1 MFHFYRNAVNS
12 LKFGGKADMLRY
24 AHHDA
29 AWEWKLLARTQKAS
43 RPDQPPMRK
52 PGVREKQKAQRF
64 ARIKLAARALFLK
77 NEYERTTLRAIGRQ
91 ARVGAGTILRYV
103 PDKRALLLLLF
114 DEDHKA
120 VSDRAAA
127 ELSESKDFLRQSMD
141 GFRHYYR
148 YFGAYPEYARAILRE
163 SSFYNPWKDD
173 AAEHRAGARSIERI
187 KQTVRIAR
195 SRGEI
200 TIDESDET
208 LARLIFEIYQIECR
222 HWLADAEPNVDEGLM
237 QLRRTLEVLL
247 RGLR

>member
-1 MFHFYRNAVNS
+1 M
-12 LKFGGKADMLRY
+12 
-24 AHHDA
+24 
-29 AWEWKLLARTQKAS
+29 Q
-43 RPDQPPMRK
+43 K
-52 PGVREKQKAQRF
+52 PGVREKQKARRF
-64 ARIKLAARALFLK
+64 ARIKLAARDLFLK

-103 PDKRALLLLLF
+103 TDKRALLLLLF

-127 ELSESKDFLRQSMD
+127 ELSEAKDFLQQSVD

-173 AAEHRAGARSIERI
+173 AAKHRAGARSIDRI
-187 KQTVRIAR
+187 KQTVQIAR
-195 SRGEI
+195 GRGEI
-200 TIDESDET
+200 GIDESDET

-222 HWLADAEPNVDEGLM
+222 HWLADAEPDVEEGLTK
-237 QLRRTLEVLL
+237 LARTLQVLQ